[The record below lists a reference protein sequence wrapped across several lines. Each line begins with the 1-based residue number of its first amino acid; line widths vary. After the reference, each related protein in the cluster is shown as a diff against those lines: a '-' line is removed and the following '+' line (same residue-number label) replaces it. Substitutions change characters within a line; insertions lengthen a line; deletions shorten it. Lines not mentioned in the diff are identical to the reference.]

1 MYNLH
6 DTIYPCC
13 YIYTI
18 HMYNECIYVYTKHMY
33 INVICIYD
41 MIYLCMLHIY
51 NTNVWYD
58 MFFYKKGKKKDMP

>member
-18 HMYNECIYVYTKHMY
+18 HMYNACKYVYTKHMYNLCIYVYTKHMY

-51 NTNVWYD
+51 NTNV
-58 MFFYKKGKKKDMP
+58 